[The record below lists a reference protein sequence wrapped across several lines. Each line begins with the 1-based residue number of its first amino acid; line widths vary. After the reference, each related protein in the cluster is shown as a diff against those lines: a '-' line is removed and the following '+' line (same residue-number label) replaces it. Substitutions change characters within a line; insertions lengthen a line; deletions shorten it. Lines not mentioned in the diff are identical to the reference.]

1 MVTNAQTPIAEL
13 VEPPGMVADV
23 REQVSDLLR
32 RFTAQEEVLTAI
44 VVDEGRPVGLIRR
57 PAMEHNASAG
67 MLVGQLALEPLPSLA
82 RDTMAL
88 GDVMGLPT
96 PADLDRLPVVNA
108 SGMLV
113 GEIAR
118 TRLHATGGMEGNRAE
133 IVTEKMGAEAQM
145 TISVGEKV
153 IGSDGHEIGTVKD
166 VVMEM
171 TTGRVGQIVIEEGA
185 LFKKERRI
193 PVDLVDPTRDDGVH
207 LKVDKADIDRLA
219 TLNDERERA
228 AQQ

>member
-13 VEPPGMVADV
+13 VEPPAMVADA
-23 REQVSDLLR
+23 REQASDLLR
-32 RFTAQEEVLTAI
+32 RFAAQQEFLTAI

-57 PAMEHNASAG
+57 PVLEREANAG
-67 MLVGQLALEPLPSLA
+67 RLVGQLSLEPLPPLV

-88 GDVMGLPT
+88 GDVMGMST

-108 SGMLV
+108 AGMLV
-113 GEIAR
+113 GEISP
-118 TRLHATGGMEGNRAE
+118 TRLHATGGMVGNQAE
-133 IVTEKMGAEAQM
+133 IVTEKMGAEA
-145 TISVGEKV
+145 TVTVSVGEKV

-171 TTGRVGQIVIEEGA
+171 TTGRVGYLVIEEGL

-193 PVDLVDPTRDDGVH
+193 PVDLVDPTHRDGDVH

-219 TLNDERERA
+219 TLDDERE